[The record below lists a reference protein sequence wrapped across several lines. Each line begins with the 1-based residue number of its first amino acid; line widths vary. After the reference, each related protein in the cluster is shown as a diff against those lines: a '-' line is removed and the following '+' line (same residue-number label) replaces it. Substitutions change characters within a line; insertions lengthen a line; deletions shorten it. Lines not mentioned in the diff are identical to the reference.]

1 MEWSAFN
8 TKRKIQ
14 HRTIQNKKY
23 KTHVQRE
30 VELYSP
36 ELSMTEKLPKK
47 KSVDIWPTP
56 FQNDDPI
63 YAQLDNTGNV
73 LVELQPKPQ
82 LNSIV

>member
-1 MEWSAFN
+1 MKCFKYNNKN
-8 TKRKIQ
+8 TTQKY
-14 HRTIQNKKY
+14 TTKKY
-23 KTHVQRE
+23 NTHVQRE